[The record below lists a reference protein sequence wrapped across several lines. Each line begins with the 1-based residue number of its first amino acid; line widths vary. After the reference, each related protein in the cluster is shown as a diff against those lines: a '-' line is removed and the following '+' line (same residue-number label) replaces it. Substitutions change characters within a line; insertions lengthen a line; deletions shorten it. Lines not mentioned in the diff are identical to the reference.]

1 MRKNKRKFKI
11 NNNNNIMNNKIRNK
25 IIKINKN
32 NFIQANKKI
41 QIFKF
46 KNPERKSMM
55 TLKWTLMK

>member
-32 NFIQANKKI
+32 NFI
-41 QIFKF
+41 
-46 KNPERKSMM
+46 
-55 TLKWTLMK
+55 